1 MCFFM
6 GKIIVMVYVILK
18 LYFCF
23 TINRLSNNIKKV
35 YYNEL
40 VNNYFS
46 SLHTFCLK
54 HNVNMEI
61 SDL

>member
-1 MCFFM
+1 M
-6 GKIIVMVYVILK
+6 GKSKVMLYVILK

-23 TINRLSNNIKKV
+23 TINRLSKSIKKV
-35 YYNEL
+35 YYDEL

-46 SLHTFCLK
+46 SLHTLCLK
-54 HNVNMEI
+54 PNVNMEI